1 MTEQAAPAAPPPPPP
16 PDNGLRTILTWTF
29 IALVISVI
37 AAVIGV
43 NLVIKLFG

>member
-1 MTEQAAPAAPPPPPP
+1 MTEQAAPQAPPPPP
-16 PDNGLRTILTWTF
+16 PDNGLRKILTWTF
-29 IALVISVI
+29 IALVISVV